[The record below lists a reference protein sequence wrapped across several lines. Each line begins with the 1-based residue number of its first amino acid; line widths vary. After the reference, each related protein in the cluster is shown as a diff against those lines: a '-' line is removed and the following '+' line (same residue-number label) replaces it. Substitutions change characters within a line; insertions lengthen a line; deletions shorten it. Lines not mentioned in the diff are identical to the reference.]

1 MRPAESSPAI
11 ARDAEIARVLDAVRW
26 VLGGVARS
34 RSVQPS
40 VFPERL
46 LALRHVESLAAG
58 DRELCVAPGTVV
70 TPLARDELKRRGIAV
85 RWISR
90 HEVDAVS
97 RRGEWAFVIE
107 GEGGV
112 LSALRRSWLDGAE
125 GWRELAALP
134 DAVRWVAESGERG
147 VLLVT
152 EQAAVAVWRA
162 NQVAGV
168 RAASAETS
176 AAVDRAIRS
185 LGVNLLAVE
194 PEGKPLPLLKQ
205 LAALSDAVR
214 WVAESDERGVLV
226 VTGQAA
232 VAVWR
237 ANQVA
242 GIRAASAETSAAV
255 DRAVRSLGVNLL
267 AVEPDGKPLPLL
279 KQLAASFRSAGAPRL
294 PDTLFEEA
302 APCVSPK

>member
-1 MRPAESSPAI
+1 MRPAESHHAI

-26 VLGGVARS
+26 VLGGAARS
-34 RSVQPS
+34 KPVQRA

-46 LALRHVESLAAG
+46 LALRHVEAIAAG
-58 DRELCVAPGTVV
+58 SRELCVAPGTVV
-70 TPLARDELKRRGIAV
+70 TPLARDELKRRGITV

-90 HEVDAVS
+90 NEVEAVS

-112 LSALRRSWLDGAE
+112 LSALRRTWLDGAE
-125 GWRELAALP
+125 TWRE
-134 DAVRWVAESGERG
+134 
-147 VLLVT
+147 
-152 EQAAVAVWRA
+152 
-162 NQVAGV
+162 
-168 RAASAETS
+168 
-176 AAVDRAIRS
+176 
-185 LGVNLLAVE
+185 
-194 PEGKPLPLLKQ
+194 

-226 VTGQAA
+226 VTEQAA

-279 KQLAASFRSAGAPRL
+279 KQLAATFRSAGAPRI
-294 PDTLFEEA
+294 PESLFEEP